1 VRAFNENPAK
11 SPSSQKIGLRSC
23 AWASRNGKGRLRATR
38 LNESCISFEPEVEA
52 EPLTRSLKAFG
63 RIIFLATLATI
74 GVLLGSFS
82 PSLGFADMFQHSV
95 HEKCGNQASM
105 LQFSILSSDSTA
117 SGNRAFSGSCS
128 FDYGIS
134 LSQTSASVVQGTN
147 VSITVSVSLS
157 RGVAG
162 PVDLSLRQIPDGLKL
177 GLNPSSGEPP
187 FDSRLSLSA
196 GPVSPIGSFT
206 IIVMG
211 SSPTAGVRSASLSL
225 IVRQA
230 VHDVAI
236 LDLKA
241 PAAGKPGDL
250 LDVNVTVASYG
261 PFMETV
267 EVQLLANNTRVL
279 AVESLSVKSFSTSIV
294 GLLWNTAGYPA
305 STYELSAIALPVQG
319 ETNLENNSVGHAIV
333 KLTERPTGPA
343 PSSSLTGL
351 GLGTEAVILVSLG
364 EALLGLFIIG
374 RRISGKPRKPV
385 TKTKR

>member
-1 VRAFNENPAK
+1 MNQRRVIRC
-11 SPSSQKIGLRSC
+11 Q
-23 AWASRNGKGRLRATR
+23 
-38 LNESCISFEPEVEA
+38 VEA
-52 EPLTRSLKAFG
+52 ETLTSSFKSFRKLILFG
-63 RIIFLATLATI
+63 TLATI
-74 GVLLGSFS
+74 ALLGSFT
-82 PSLGFADMFQHSV
+82 PSLGFADVFGQSHARCRN
-95 HEKCGNQASM
+95 EAPL
-105 LQFSILSSDSTA
+105 LQFSIQSTDSEA
-117 SGNRAFSGSCS
+117 FGNRASPKSC
-128 FDYGIS
+128 FDYSIS
-134 LSQTSASVVQGTN
+134 LSQTSASLAQGTN
-147 VSITVSVSLS
+147 ISLAVSVSLS

-177 GLNPSSGEPP
+177 DLNPSSGEPP
-187 FDSRLSLSA
+187 FDSQLSIST

-206 IIVMG
+206 IIVTG

-241 PAAGKPGDL
+241 PADGKPGDL

-261 PFMETV
+261 PFVETV
-267 EVQLLANNTRVL
+267 QVQLPANRTRIL
-279 AVESLSVKSFSTSIV
+279 AVESLSVKPFSTIIV
-294 GLLWNTAGYPA
+294 DLVWNTAGYPA
-305 STYELSAIALPVQG
+305 STYELSALALPVQG
-319 ETNLENNSVGHAIV
+319 ETNLENNSHGHAVV
-333 KLTERPTGPA
+333 KLTEPSTGPT

-351 GLGTEAVILVSLG
+351 SLGTEAVILVSLG

>member
-1 VRAFNENPAK
+1 M
-11 SPSSQKIGLRSC
+11 ILRV
-23 AWASRNGKGRLRATR
+23 L
-38 LNESCISFEPEVEA
+38 IEA
-52 EPLTRSLKAFG
+52 EILKSSLKTFSKLILFG
-63 RIIFLATLATI
+63 TLVTI
-74 GVLLGSFS
+74 ALLGSIT
-82 PSLGFADMFQHSV
+82 PSLGFAGVFGQSHTRCRN
-95 HEKCGNQASM
+95 EAPL
-105 LQFSILSSDSTA
+105 LQFSIPSTDSEA
-117 SGNRAFSGSCS
+117 FGNRASSTSC
-128 FDYGIS
+128 FDYSIS
-134 LSQTSASVVQGTN
+134 LSQTRASLVQGT
-147 VSITVSVSLS
+147 SISLAVSVSLS

-162 PVDLSLRQIPDGLKL
+162 PIDLSLRQIPDGLKL

-211 SSPTAGVRSASLSL
+211 SSPTAGVRSARLSL

-305 STYELSAIALPVQG
+305 SKYELSAIALPV
-319 ETNLENNSVGHAIV
+319 
-333 KLTERPTGPA
+333 
-343 PSSSLTGL
+343 
-351 GLGTEAVILVSLG
+351 
-364 EALLGLFIIG
+364 
-374 RRISGKPRKPV
+374 
-385 TKTKR
+385 